1 MGCMLMSKKPRV
13 VAMGE
18 VRTEYPGS
26 TAPLLTLE
34 QRNKIAELARRA
46 GLSEEEVCQRLVGA
60 AQPSFDKVVD
70 AALRLMALQADSLEN
85 TSH

>member
-1 MGCMLMSKKPRV
+1 MLMTKKPRV

-18 VRTEYPGS
+18 VRAEYPGS

-34 QRNKIAELARRA
+34 QHNKIAELAKRT
-46 GLSEEEVCQRLVGA
+46 GFSEEEICRRLIGA
-60 AQPSFDKVVD
+60 AQPSFDKVID
-70 AALRLMALQADSLEN
+70 AALRLMALQADSLED

>member
-1 MGCMLMSKKPRV
+1 MLMSKKPRA

-18 VRTEYPGS
+18 VRTEFPGS
-26 TAPLLTLE
+26 TGPLLTLE
-34 QRNKIAELARRA
+34 QRNKIAELAKRT
-46 GLSEEEVCQRLVGA
+46 GLSEEDICHRLIGA

-70 AALRLMALQADSLEN
+70 AALRLMALQAESLEN

>member
-1 MGCMLMSKKPRV
+1 MLMPKKPRV

-26 TAPLLTLE
+26 TMPLLTLE
-34 QRNKIAELARRA
+34 QRNKITQLALQT
-46 GLSEEEVCQRLVGA
+46 GLSEDEVCRRLIGA

-70 AALRLMALQADSLEN
+70 ATLRLMALQADSSEN

>member
-1 MGCMLMSKKPRV
+1 MLMPKKPRV

-34 QRNKIAELARRA
+34 QQGKIAELAKLT
-46 GLSEEEVCQRLVGA
+46 GLNEEEVCRRLVAA
-60 AQPSFDKVVD
+60 AQPSFDKVID
-70 AALRLMALQADSLEN
+70 AALRLMAMQADSLEN

>member
-1 MGCMLMSKKPRV
+1 MLMSKKPRV

-26 TAPLLTLE
+26 TTPLLTLE
-34 QRNKIAELARRA
+34 QHTRISELAKRT
-46 GLSEEEVCQRLVGA
+46 GISEEEICRRLVGA
-60 AQPSFDKVVD
+60 AQPSFDKVID
-70 AALRLMALQADSLEN
+70 AALRLMAMQADSLEN

>member
-1 MGCMLMSKKPRV
+1 MLMPKKPRV

-26 TAPLLTLE
+26 TMPLLTLE
-34 QRNKIAELARRA
+34 QRNKITQLALQTRFT
-46 GLSEEEVCQRLVGA
+46 EEEICRRLVAA
-60 AQPSFDKVVD
+60 AQPSFDKVID
-70 AALRLMALQADSLEN
+70 AALRLMAMQVDSLEN

>member
-1 MGCMLMSKKPRV
+1 MLMSKKPRV

-18 VRTEYPGS
+18 VRTEFPGS
-26 TAPLLTLE
+26 TAPLLTLD
-34 QRNKIAELARRA
+34 QRNRIAELAKRT
-46 GLSEEEVCQRLVGA
+46 GFSEEEISRRLVGA

-70 AALRLMALQADSLEN
+70 ATLRLMALQAESLEN

>member
-1 MGCMLMSKKPRV
+1 MLMSKKPRV

-18 VRTEYPGS
+18 VRTEFPGS
-26 TAPLLTLE
+26 TAPLLMLE
-34 QRNKIAELARRA
+34 QRNKIAELAKRT
-46 GLSEEEVCQRLVGA
+46 GLSEEEISRRLIGA

>member
-1 MGCMLMSKKPRV
+1 MLMPKKPRV

-18 VRTEYPGS
+18 VRTEFPGS
-26 TAPLLTLE
+26 TTPLLTLE
-34 QRNKIAELARRA
+34 QRNRIAELAKRT
-46 GLSEEEVCQRLVGA
+46 GISEEEICRRLIGA
-60 AQPSFDKVVD
+60 TQPSFDKVVD

>member
-1 MGCMLMSKKPRV
+1 MLVPKKPRV

-34 QRNKIAELARRA
+34 QHAKIAELARRTH
-46 GLSEEEVCQRLVGA
+46 LSEEEIGRRLVGA
-60 AQPSFDKVVD
+60 AQPSFDKVID
-70 AALRLMALQADSLEN
+70 AALRLMAMQADSLEN

>member
-1 MGCMLMSKKPRV
+1 MLMTKKPRV

-18 VRTEYPGS
+18 VRTEYPAS

-34 QRNKIAELARRA
+34 QRNKITQLAVQTK
-46 GLSEEEVCQRLVGA
+46 LSEEEICRRLIGA
-60 AQPSFDKVVD
+60 AQPSFDKVID
-70 AALRLMALQADSLEN
+70 AALRLMAMQADSLES

>member
-1 MGCMLMSKKPRV
+1 MPKKPRV

-26 TAPLLTLE
+26 TAPLLTLD
-34 QRNKIAELARRA
+34 QHSRIAELAKRS
-46 GLSEEEVCQRLVGA
+46 GLSEEEICRRLVAA
-60 AQPSFDKVVD
+60 AQPSFDKVID
-70 AALRLMALQADSLEN
+70 AALRLMAMQADSLEN

>member
-1 MGCMLMSKKPRV
+1 MLMPKKSRV
-13 VAMGE
+13 AAMGE

-34 QRNKIAELARRA
+34 QHGKIAELARRT
-46 GLSEEEVCQRLVGA
+46 GLSEEEICRRLVGS
-60 AQPSFDKVVD
+60 AQPSFDKVID
-70 AALRLMALQADSLEN
+70 AALRLMAMQADSLES